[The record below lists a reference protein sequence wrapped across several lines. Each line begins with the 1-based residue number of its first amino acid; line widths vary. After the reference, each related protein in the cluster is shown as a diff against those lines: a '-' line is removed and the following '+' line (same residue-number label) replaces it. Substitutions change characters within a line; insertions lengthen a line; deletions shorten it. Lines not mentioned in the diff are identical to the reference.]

1 MFGFSERSPY
11 DLPGYVFRG
20 VDGNPRA
27 FRVSPQGEPG
37 PLAVYHAAGRA
48 VDEDEHLLSL
58 VRVLHE
64 PHGRVQQLAVVR
76 RRADVDRLEVVDPR
90 LRLLLRDLA
99 GERRG
104 LGLRL
109 RPGDIAALHVD
120 A

>member
-37 PLAVYHAAGRA
+37 PLAVHHAAGRA

-64 PHGRVQQLAVVR
+64 PYRRGRQLAVVR
-76 RRADVDRLEVVDPR
+76 RRIDLDRLEVVDAR
-90 LRLLLRDLA
+90 LRLLLRQLLCD
-99 GERRG
+99 
-104 LGLRL
+104 
-109 RPGDIAALHVD
+109 P
-120 A
+120 